1 MSDDSGDTGV
11 RSVTRALDL
20 LALFDGPDRVFTVR
34 ELTDA
39 TGLAKTTVLRLVATL
54 ELRGLLW
61 NHPDGHVCAGPGLLR
76 WASLGRAAWE
86 LPAAARDVMRGLV
99 AETAETA
106 NLYVRSA
113 TARVCVAKEE
123 GPQNLRHHV
132 PVGQPVPL
140 WAGAASKILLQ
151 DGDPALLARV
161 AALAPA
167 DTTPEALADQVAAA
181 ARDGYAISHGERELG
196 VSGIAAPVRDSEGRV
211 TAAIALGGPTVRFTA
226 ECIPGFVSAVAAAG
240 ARMSD
245 IGLFP
250 PPGGAAPQDAAPQ
263 ETED

>member
-1 MSDDSGDTGV
+1 MASDDSTDTGV

-20 LALFDGPDRVFTVR
+20 LALFDGPDRTLTVR

-61 NHPDGHVCAGPGLLR
+61 SRPDGHVCAGPGLLR
-76 WASLGRAAWE
+76 WASLGRTTWAVPE
-86 LPAAARDVMRGLV
+86 PVREIMRGLV
-99 AETAETA
+99 AETAETV

-113 TARVCVAKEE
+113 TVRLCVAKEE

-132 PVGQPVPL
+132 PIGEPIPL
-140 WAGAASKILLQ
+140 WAGAASKVLLQ
-151 DGDPALLARV
+151 DCDPELLARIS
-161 AALAPA
+161 ALAPA
-167 DTTPEALADQVAAA
+167 GTARDTLEDQVAAA
-181 ARDGYAISHGERELG
+181 ARDGYSISHGERELG
-196 VSGIAAPVRDSEGRV
+196 VSGVSAPVRDAEGRV
-211 TAAIALGGPTVRFTA
+211 TAAIAIGGPTVRFTA
-226 ECIPGFVSAVAAAG
+226 ERIPGFVSAVAAAG
-240 ARMSD
+240 NRMSE

-250 PPGGAAPQDAAPQ
+250 PLSGAQPR